1 MVIGKPWEDPDLR
14 ADIGS
19 ESTGAPPSPDNIDDD
34 VDVDVA
40 DDDDDD
46 DRPHQRAR
54 GAELEPEPED
64 EDEEEELRIGPA
76 GIDDPETEWELEETA
91 SAALPEL
98 DEDEIWLL
106 APGED
111 LSIVTHLPKPRHL
124 LMGVA
129 IRAGEIAICSGRR
142 REWCRT
148 PIGASEEDADL
159 PMAHTLRVVFIRH
172 RASGVKTRPRKFIIV
187 TDEDEKPL
195 GWLDYSD
202 AWNFEG
208 GILKRM
214 VDAAGLAYEVERF
227 DNEPQ
232 FEQAHPG
239 WVG

>member
-1 MVIGKPWEDPDLR
+1 MVIGKPWEDPQR
-14 ADIGS
+14 RPDIGL
-19 ESTGAPPSPDNIDDD
+19 ETTGAPPLGGDDD
-34 VDVDVA
+34 VDDDGVESDDKNKAAAAAKA
-40 DDDDDD
+40 D
-46 DRPHQRAR
+46 
-54 GAELEPEPED
+54 
-64 EDEEEELRIGPA
+64 EELRIGPA
-76 GIDDPETEWELEETA
+76 GIDDPDTEWEVAETS

-106 APGED
+106 VPGED
-111 LSIVTHLPKPRHL
+111 LMIVTVLPKPRHL

-148 PIGASEEDADL
+148 PIGASEEDEGL
-159 PMAHTLRVVFIRH
+159 PMAHALRVVFIRH
-172 RASGVKTRPRKFIIV
+172 RASGIKTRPRKYLIV
-187 TDEDEKPL
+187 SDEDENPL

-214 VDAAGLAYEVERF
+214 VDAAGLQYEVERF
-227 DNEPQ
+227 DNEPA

-239 WVG
+239 WVS